1 MLVKDICDI
10 GLGFTQEFKYTPLA
24 FGSFSSNRIL
34 ELVKTGAIDK
44 DDVKVCQ
51 YLYKFKCAPLEY
63 ILRDIPDLD
72 PRKVSRNMQSLIR
85 NRILN
90 AFVLTNSK
98 DKYNDVD
105 GLVFYTLD
113 YGAILLLRCLID
125 DENLENWKATDLF
138 MTGGKVRKALMCID
152 FYSQLK
158 EVEFYEPNV
167 VYASFGAKIKTGAVF
182 KQDGKVFLTEFVNK
196 TDLLESSETKIVEK
210 ILRYNQLL
218 ETDGWTYYFE
228 KKPILLIVCDCKETK
243 TTMKNRLQKP
253 KKTEEKTPQD
263 YEIQYAILKTDDLGY

>member
-34 ELVKTGAIDK
+34 ELVKTGAITK

-63 ILRDIPDLD
+63 ILRDIPELD
-72 PRKVSRNMQSLIR
+72 PRKTTRNMQSLIR

-98 DKYNDVD
+98 DKYNDVE

-138 MTGGKVRKALMCID
+138 MTGAKVRKALMCID

-158 EVEFYEPNV
+158 NLEFYEPNV
-167 VYASFGAKIKTGAVF
+167 MYASFGAKIKTGTVF
-182 KQDGKVFLTEFVNK
+182 NQNGKTFLTEFVNRI
-196 TDLLESSETKIVEK
+196 DLFESSETKIIEK
-210 ILRYNQLL
+210 ISRYDQLL
-218 ETDGWTYYFE
+218 ETDGWTFYFKE
-228 KKPILLIVCDCKETK
+228 KPTLLIVCDSKETK
-243 TTMKNRLQKP
+243 ATMKNRLQKP
-253 KKTEEKTPQD
+253 DDPSKDASQK
-263 YEIQYAILKTDDLGY
+263 YEIQYAILKTENLGY